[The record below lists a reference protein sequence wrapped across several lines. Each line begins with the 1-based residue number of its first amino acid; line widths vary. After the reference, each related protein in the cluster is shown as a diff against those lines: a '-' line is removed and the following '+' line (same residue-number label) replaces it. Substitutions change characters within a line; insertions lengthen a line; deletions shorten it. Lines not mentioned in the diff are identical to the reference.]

1 MRIRTVRN
9 ANPQSLNQVFKILTN
24 ENVQHKTKPREFRL
38 SMKSKSIGK
47 VDNPLSSFPQRKTI
61 VDTHVNVNEAR
72 VTKLTNLNIHIMS
85 LFTRKGKTIN

>member
-38 SMKSKSIGK
+38 SMKSKSIGN
-47 VDNPLSSFPQRKTI
+47 VDKPLSSFSPKKDNSRHPCQCKRSTSNE
-61 VDTHVNVNEAR
+61 VN
-72 VTKLTNLNIHIMS
+72 KLKYPYYELIH
-85 LFTRKGKTIN
+85 